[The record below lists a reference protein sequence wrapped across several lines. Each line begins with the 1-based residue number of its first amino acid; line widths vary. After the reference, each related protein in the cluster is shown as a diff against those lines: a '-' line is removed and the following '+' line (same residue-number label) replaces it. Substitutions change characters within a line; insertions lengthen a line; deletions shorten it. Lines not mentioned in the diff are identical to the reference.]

1 MLPKE
6 TPNKIQRKKEANY
19 KLSLCLCCANAEE
32 TRGHLERD
40 SKFMEGQDTHHPVLD
55 KPEWL
60 DSRLTEAVS
69 VHLEQTLWI
78 KALT

>member
-1 MLPKE
+1 
-6 TPNKIQRKKEANY
+6 
-19 KLSLCLCCANAEE
+19 
-32 TRGHLERD
+32 
-40 SKFMEGQDTHHPVLD
+40 MEGQDTHHPVLD

-60 DSRLTEAVS
+60 DSRRKRTEAVS